1 MAAELL
7 DWGLRASLA
16 LAVAI
21 ALVLAL
27 RAPWRRWLGAR
38 SVPWLWLLLPA
49 SLLAVSL
56 PGPTVVREVPAE
68 ALPALVVPAEA
79 APLAGPGG
87 PADSAPRTGPAP
99 VIAAADDG
107 PAPALDTALLAAWA
121 AGTLVLAAVL
131 VRQQR
136 RFRRRLG
143 ALRPRDDGSWAAQ
156 TDAIGPVVIGVFAPR
171 IVVPSDFEQRYD
183 EEQRTLVLAHERCH
197 LRRGDL
203 PVNLL
208 ACALRCTFWFHPLV
222 HLAAARLRQDQ
233 ELACDA
239 SVLAHHPRARRAYA
253 TALLNTQLAD
263 LGLPVGCAWQSSHP
277 LAWRITMLSKPL
289 PGPSRLL
296 LGAGLALLATSA
308 TAAALWQHQSPTI
321 VMLPAI
327 AAPAATAPLPVLA
340 VEAGTPALAPMAGTD
355 LAVVAT
361 AAPAAEVQPALAP
374 EPPSS
379 LAVAGTP
386 VAAAAPVAPLAPGV
400 AVAPVAA
407 AAPVAATPAVAPVA
421 AAAPVAPA
429 APAASVAP
437 AAGRAP
443 LREAPAPRF
452 IQEPAPLPPPPI
464 PQGEAPRAPSPS
476 VALAAGAAPEA
487 GFEPPRVTLAK
498 PARLPSL
505 AGPADAVLI
514 GAVVMRVD
522 IDATGKPVQVVV
534 QDNQLSPVYARNAI
548 AAVKRWRFE
557 PARRNGVAEPATVLV
572 PVSFGARTPRADSLA
587 SEAVSHPKPTYL
599 PRPQYVAYPQPQP
612 VPQPGGNR

>member
-7 DWGLRASLA
+7 DWVLRGSLA

-21 ALVLAL
+21 VLVLVL

-49 SLLAVSL
+49 ALLAVSL

-68 ALPALVVPAEA
+68 ALPAVVVLAGVA
-79 APLAGPGG
+79 APAPQSE
-87 PADSAPRTGPAP
+87 PAQAVAN
-99 VIAAADDG
+99 AN
-107 PAPALDTALLAAWA
+107 DTQAMRAALLSAWA
-121 AGTLVLAAVL
+121 AGALALAVVL

-143 ALRPRDDGSWAAQ
+143 TLRPRADGSWTAE

-183 EEQRTLVLAHERCH
+183 PEQRALVLAHERCH

-203 PVNLL
+203 AVNLL

-222 HLAAARLRQDQ
+222 HLATARLRQDQ

-277 LAWRITMLSKPL
+277 LAWRITMLNKPL

-308 TAAALWQHQSPTI
+308 TAAALWQHQPPTI

-327 AAPAATAPLPVLA
+327 AAPAATAPLPALA
-340 VEAGTPALAPMAGTD
+340 VEAGTPAPAPMAGNA
-355 LAVVAT
+355 LAVVAPAGAP
-361 AAPAAEVQPALAP
+361 AAPAASQSVATPAPSAAP
-374 EPPSS
+374 
-379 LAVAGTP
+379 AAAATP
-386 VAAAAPVAPLAPGV
+386 VAAAAPVP
-400 AVAPVAA
+400 AVAPAA
-407 AAPVAATPAVAPVA
+407 AVAPVAATPA
-421 AAAPVAPA
+421 A
-429 APAASVAP
+429 APAVPAP
-437 AAGRAP
+437 ERAP
-443 LREAPAPRF
+443 LREALAPRF
-452 IQEPAPLPPPPI
+452 IQEPQPLPPPPT
-464 PQGEAPRAPSPS
+464 PQGEAPRAPTPQ
-476 VALAAGAAPEA
+476 VTLVEGAAPEA
-487 GFEPPRVTLAK
+487 GYEPPRAIVAK

-505 AGPADAVLI
+505 AGRADAVLI

-522 IDATGKPVQVVV
+522 IDANGKPVDVAI
-534 QDNQLSPVYARNAI
+534 QDKELGPAYARNAI

-572 PVSFGARTPRADSLA
+572 PVTFGTRPKRVDSLA
-587 SEAVSHPKPTYL
+587 GESVRHPL
-599 PRPQYVAYPQPQP
+599 PAFPPSPQPIAGQ
-612 VPQPGGNR
+612 

>member
-1 MAAELL
+1 MSAELL

-38 SVPWLWLLLPA
+38 SVPWLWLLVPA
-49 SLLAVSL
+49 ALLAVSL
-56 PGPTVVREVPAE
+56 PGPTVVRDVPAE
-68 ALPALVVPAEA
+68 ALPAVVV
-79 APLAGPGG
+79 LA
-87 PADSAPRTGPAP
+87 D
-99 VIAAADDG
+99 AAATTSQ
-107 PAPALDTALLAAWA
+107 PAPAQAVADAPTTPATSAALLSAWA
-121 AGTLVLAAVL
+121 AGALALAVVL

-143 ALRPRDDGSWAAQ
+143 TLRPRDDGSWAAQ
-156 TDAIGPVVIGVFAPR
+156 TDAIGPVVVGVFAPR
-171 IVVPSDFEQRYD
+171 IVVPSDFDRRYD
-183 EEQRTLVLAHERCH
+183 EEQRALVLAHERCH

-203 PVNLL
+203 AVNLL

-253 TALLNTQLAD
+253 IALLNTQLAD

-308 TAAALWQHQSPTI
+308 TAAALWQHQPPTI

-327 AAPAATAPLPVLA
+327 AAPAASAPLPSLA
-340 VEAGTPALAPMAGTD
+340 VESGTPALAPMAATH
-355 LAVVAT
+355 LAVVA
-361 AAPAAEVQPALAP
+361 P
-374 EPPSS
+374 
-379 LAVAGTP
+379 
-386 VAAAAPVAPLAPGV
+386 AAAPVAPV
-400 AVAPVAA
+400 
-407 AAPVAATPAVAPVA
+407 APVAATPVV
-421 AAAPVAPA
+421 APVAPA
-429 APAASVAP
+429 AE
-437 AAGRAP
+437 RAP

-452 IQEPAPLPPPPI
+452 IQEPAPLPPPPT
-464 PQGEAPRAPSPS
+464 PQGDTPRAPTPE
-476 VALAAGAAPEA
+476 VTLAGGAAPEA
-487 GFEPPRVTLAK
+487 GYEPPRALLAK

-505 AGPADAVLI
+505 AGPADAALI
-514 GAVVMRVD
+514 GVVVMKVE
-522 IDATGKPVQVVV
+522 IDATGKPVDVAI
-534 QDNQLSPVYARNAI
+534 QDKQLGPAYARNAI
-548 AAVKRWRFE
+548 AAAKRWRFE

-572 PVSFGARTPRADSLA
+572 PMTFGTRYLRADSLA
-587 SEAVSHPKPTYL
+587 GESVSHPKPTYM
-599 PRPQYVAYPQPQP
+599 PQPTYAAKPQPQP
-612 VPQPGGNR
+612 APQPGGNR

>member
-21 ALVLAL
+21 VLVLAL

-38 SVPWLWLLLPA
+38 SVPWLWLLIPA
-49 SLLAVSL
+49 ALLAVSL

-68 ALPALVVPAEA
+68 ALPAVVVLADAA
-79 APLAGPGG
+79 APVPQ
-87 PADSAPRTGPAP
+87 
-99 VIAAADDG
+99 
-107 PAPALDTALLAAWA
+107 PAPAQAVADAPTTPATSAALISAWA
-121 AGTLVLAAVL
+121 AGALALAVVL

-143 ALRPRDDGSWAAQ
+143 TLRPREDGSWAAR

-183 EEQRTLVLAHERCH
+183 EEQRALVLAHERCH

-203 PVNLL
+203 AVNLL
-208 ACALRCTFWFHPLV
+208 ACALRCAFWFHPLV

-308 TAAALWQHQSPTI
+308 TAAALWQHQPPTI

-327 AAPAATAPLPVLA
+327 AAPAASAPLPSLA
-340 VEAGTPALAPMAGTD
+340 VESGAPAPAPMAATH
-355 LAVVAT
+355 LAVVA
-361 AAPAAEVQPALAP
+361 
-374 EPPSS
+374 
-379 LAVAGTP
+379 
-386 VAAAAPVAPLAPGV
+386 PVAPV
-400 AVAPVAA
+400 E
-407 AAPVAATPAVAPVA
+407 ATPAVAPVA
-421 AAAPVAPA
+421 PVAPA
-429 APAASVAP
+429 AE
-437 AAGRAP
+437 RAP

-452 IQEPAPLPPPPI
+452 IQEPAPLPRPPT
-464 PQGEAPRAPSPS
+464 PQGDTPRTPTPE
-476 VALAAGAAPEA
+476 VTLAGGAAPEA
-487 GFEPPRVTLAK
+487 GYEPPRAILAK

-505 AGPADAVLI
+505 AGRADAVLI

-522 IDATGKPVQVVV
+522 LDATGKPVQVAV

-572 PVSFGARTPRADSLA
+572 PVSFGTRTLRADSLA
-587 SEAVSHPKPTYL
+587 GEAVSHPKPTYL
-599 PRPQYVAYPQPQP
+599 PQPPYVMYPQPQP
-612 VPQPGGNR
+612 APQPGGNR